1 MNLKK
6 WIWVFACSGAFT
18 GTACAQTSV
27 TLYGVVNAAVLYDNN
42 DGGKR
47 DVSMQS
53 PIPNRWGLKGSED
66 LGGGLRAIFQL
77 ENGFSVA
84 NGAAGQGGLLFG
96 RQAFVGLADS
106 QWGTLTLGRQYDLI
120 ADYLEPLTM
129 NGIWGADYSHGSDI
143 DNTDD
148 AYRINNAIKF
158 ASPTYRG
165 FTAAGMYA
173 FGGVPGEFGAN
184 SMFALSLNYSNGP
197 LRAAAVYEYARDPAT
212 QFADAPF
219 KSNVATGPTLNAVD
233 AGQFAIV
240 GKPASSQIF
249 GVGGSYAIGAA
260 TIGADYTNT
269 NFGDANGT
277 QSSVRF
283 DNYEFWGTYSPNS
296 ATTLIAG
303 YTLTTTRIGYAT
315 LYPNPDWDQFN
326 LMLDYALSR
335 RTDVY
340 LMGVYQTATGG
351 AHASIYS
358 STTGVSSTRN
368 QVLFGGGVRTR
379 F

>member
-1 MNLKK
+1 LKK
-6 WIWVFACSGAFT
+6 TTLAMVCLSALA
-18 GTACAQTSV
+18 GTAYAQSSV
-27 TLYGVVNAAVLYDNN
+27 TLYGVVNAAVLYVNN

-53 PIPNRWGLKGSED
+53 PIPNRWGVKGSED
-66 LGGGLRAIFQL
+66 LGGGLSAIFQL

-84 NGAAGQGGLLFG
+84 NGSAGQGGLLFG
-96 RQAFVGLADS
+96 RQALMGLSDT

-120 ADYLEPLTM
+120 ADDIEPLTM
-129 NGIWGADYSHGSDI
+129 NGIWGADFSHGSDI

-148 AYRINNAIKF
+148 AYRVNNAIKY
-158 ASPTYRG
+158 ASPVYRG
-165 FTAAGMYA
+165 FSVGGMYA
-173 FGGVPGEFGAN
+173 FGGVAGEFGAN
-184 SMFALSLNYSNGP
+184 SMFALSLVYSGGP
-197 LRAAAVYEYARDPAT
+197 VAAAAVYEYARDPAT

-219 KSNVATGPTLNAVD
+219 KANVLTGPTLNAVG

-240 GKPASSQIF
+240 GKPASSQIV
-249 GVGGSYAIGAA
+249 GVGASYALGRAK
-260 TIGADYTNT
+260 IGADYTNT

-277 QSSVRF
+277 PSSVMF
-283 DNYEFWGTYSPNS
+283 NNYELWGTYALNRV
-296 ATTLIAG
+296 TTVIAG
-303 YTLTTTRIGYAT
+303 YTLTTARIGYAT
-315 LYPNPDWDQFN
+315 LNPRPDWDQFN
-326 LMLDYALSR
+326 LMVDYALSK

-351 AHASIYS
+351 AAASIYS

-368 QVLFGGGVRTR
+368 QVLFGSGVRTR